1 MLDSR
6 ALTDLTVIAQAGL
19 AGDIEDL
26 ADLLDLLSRLE
37 LPDKQQFWA
46 YLKAENPLLM
56 ARIKRAKQRVD
67 ANPPKP
73 KPWYSKRL
81 GNSANA
87 V

>member
-1 MLDSR
+1 MFDSR